1 VIRDYL
7 KQGIRWIARLED
19 TLLALLLLIMILIAG
34 SQILLRNLF
43 DSGFVWADPMLRVL
57 VLWLGLLG
65 AMVATRDDNHIRIDI
80 LSRYLSPRFKSAA
93 QLVTSLFTSV
103 VSAIIAYHAG
113 RFVYMEWQD
122 GSVLFAGV
130 PAWACEIIIPIGF
143 GMIALRYLMFT
154 LAGAIKFVRVAP

>member
-1 VIRDYL
+1 MIKDFL
-7 KQGIRWIARLED
+7 EQGARWIARLED
-19 TLLALLLLIMILIAG
+19 WLLALLLLTMIGVAG

-43 DSGFVWADPMLRVL
+43 DVGFVWGDPLLRVL

-65 AMVATRDDNHIRIDI
+65 AMAATRDNNHIHIDI
-80 LSRYLSPRFKSAA
+80 LSRYLPGRAKSIA

-103 VSAIIAYHAG
+103 VSAIIAYHAI
-113 RFVYMEWQD
+113 RFVHMEWQD
-122 GSVLFAGV
+122 GSILFASI

-154 LAGAIKFVRVAP
+154 LGGAIKLFRPAP